1 MANPGFI
8 KTYNAVANIS
18 AYTLVKPSGVNDGEV
33 VPAAAATDSI
43 IGVAQNVDVLNGQTV
58 DVIHDDTANVLLGGT
73 VAFGDPIT
81 SNASGQ
87 GMKAAP
93 AAGTNNRIIGF
104 AMTSG
109 VSGDIIP
116 VLVQPGVMQG

>member
-8 KTYNAVANIS
+8 KSYNAVANIS
-18 AYTLVKPSGVNDGEV
+18 AYHLVKPSGVNDGEV
-33 VPAAAATDSI
+33 VPAAAATDAI
-43 IGVAQNVDVLNGQTV
+43 IGVSQNVDVLNGQTV
-58 DVIHDDTANVLLGGT
+58 DVIHDDTANLQLGGN

-81 SNASGQ
+81 SDANGC
-87 GMKAAP
+87 GVKAAP
-93 AAGTNNRIIGF
+93 TAGANNRIIGF